1 MVSTQ
6 KKSCTNTY
14 QRNRWQ
20 VGGSGPAAYLPENLA
35 VQCLLRGGDNPDELA
50 LDLSPRPFML
60 VTPVGGERNSQVRP
74 PSPSSP
80 SRIFFFLKSY
90 STLIRGEHMQN
101 AATFVGLLRHL
112 TESKQLAKLPIR
124 TSHITVTRQDKLDPS
139 AHARVHEERTYE
151 ESSKERQDE
160 SAVSVFKET
169 RETLVLYPPACWAL
183 KSCVLSTAPVQVSLA
198 LSLSLSLSRPLS
210 RSLSLSRPLSHFI
223 SLFLSLSR
231 SFSLARALSLYVS
244 SSHYLH
250 PPTFW
255 PECDVLCV
263 CLSLSLSLS
272 FALSLSL
279 SLAGDEGGL
288 FGCVLC
294 TV

>member
-6 KKSCTNTY
+6 KKSCCTNTY
-14 QRNRWQ
+14 KRNRWQ

-60 VTPVGGERNSQVRP
+60 VTPVGGDRNTQVRP
-74 PSPSSP
+74 PRPSSP
-80 SRIFFFLKSY
+80 LRTFFFPHPNPS
-90 STLIRGEHMQN
+90 STLICGEHMQN

-124 TSHITVTRQDKLDPS
+124 TSHITVTRQVKLDPS
-139 AHARVHEERTYE
+139 AHARVYEERTYE

-198 LSLSLSLSRPLS
+198 LSLSLSLSP
-210 RSLSLSRPLSHFI
+210 SLSLALPLSPP
-223 SLFLSLSR
+223 
-231 SFSLARALSLYVS
+231 FSLY
-244 SSHYLH
+244 
-250 PPTFW
+250 
-255 PECDVLCV
+255 
-263 CLSLSLSLS
+263 
-272 FALSLSL
+272 LSL
-279 SLAGDEGGL
+279 SLALSL
-288 FGCVLC
+288 FLSRTRALSLC
-294 TV
+294 LFLPLSPSSYLLARV